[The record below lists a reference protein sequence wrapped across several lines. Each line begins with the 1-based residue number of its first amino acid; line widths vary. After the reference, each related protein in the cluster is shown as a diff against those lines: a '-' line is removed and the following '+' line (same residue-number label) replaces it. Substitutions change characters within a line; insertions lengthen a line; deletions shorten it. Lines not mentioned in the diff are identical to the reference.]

1 MSYTLEQKEEA
12 IRFYL
17 NNSNSVKLTCETL
30 GYPSTTT
37 LIGWLKDALGSS
49 TPLKKRP
56 RYTPEQKMFAIK
68 YYLENGNNA
77 SRTIRDIG
85 YPSLVLLRKWLSED
99 VPSTVMKAVEKSRK
113 VVRYTEE
120 QKKYAVEYYINHDR
134 NLSYTVQ
141 ALGYPSAPALSKWVS
156 RYSPAPKAKL
166 VRKVNS
172 SNVLSN
178 LDANAVQD
186 NMEPQSD
193 FRDKQEQ
200 SENVSII
207 QRNAVSKTVFP
218 EDVWMSKLYGSKQK
232 EQVEKTKFTDECY
245 DELVTILD
253 FSTSENTWKWKRIG
267 DVMAELAEL
276 NVAKCSYLLSLSK
289 IAIGKVLV
297 KIADN
302 YTRVKRRRSRCGSYY
317 LLPPLKEKA
326 FIEEVLDN
334 KSSNKKLS
342 PDEEKAS
349 TSTTNASQNETVNTS
364 QSLKAENLRYVKHIR
379 KMKQQIRSLN
389 EELYRVRMEKDALEM
404 ASKII
409 KKDLGISLDGLSNHE
424 KAIVIDALKSKYGLK
439 NLLQLLNIAKSSYF
453 YQEKAMMKPDK
464 YGNLRDKIKSI
475 FYSNYK
481 CYGYRRV
488 HKVLARAGIVVSE
501 KIVRRLM
508 KEEQLIVHV
517 PKKKYRSYQGE
528 ITPAVENIV
537 NRDFRA
543 GKPNEKWLT
552 DITEFSLPSSNK
564 IYLSS
569 IIDCFDGGP
578 VAWAIHTSPNEDLAN
593 ETLRRAIKTL
603 RPGEH
608 PIVHSDR
615 GCHYR
620 WPGWI
625 DIMNSAELIR
635 SMSKKGCSPD
645 NSPCEGHFGH
655 IKNEMFYNRDWKNVT
670 TEEFIAYLDNYMIW
684 FAEKRI
690 KMSLGGMSPVE
701 YRKKLGL

>member
-1 MSYTLEQKEEA
+1 MSYTVKQKEEA

-17 NNSNSVKLTCETL
+17 NNGNSVKLTCETL
-30 GYPSTTT
+30 GYPSTIT
-37 LIGWLKDALGSS
+37 LIRWLKDALGSLTS
-49 TPLKKRP
+49 LRKT
-56 RYTPEQKMFAIK
+56 RYTPEQKAFAVK
-68 YYLENGNNA
+68 YYLEHGNNA
-77 SRTIRDIG
+77 SRTVRDIG
-85 YPSLVLLRKWLSED
+85 YPTLISLRCWLSEY
-99 VPSTVMKAVEKSRK
+99 VPDTAVKSVVKPRN

-120 QKKYAVEYYINHDR
+120 QKKQAVEYYINHDR
-134 NLSYTVQ
+134 NLSHTVQ
-141 ALGYPSAPALSKWVS
+141 ALGYPSVLTLSKWIS
-156 RYSPAPKAKL
+156 RYSPVPKSKL

-172 SNVLSN
+172 SSVLSN
-178 LDANAVQD
+178 MDANVIQD
-186 NMEPQSD
+186 NVVPEFD
-193 FRDKQEQ
+193 FKDKQEQ
-200 SENVSII
+200 SENARVI
-207 QRNAVSKTVFP
+207 QPNTESKAVFP
-218 EDVWMSKLYGSKQK
+218 EDVWMSKLYDSKQK
-232 EQVEKTKFTDECY
+232 NQVKKTKFMDECY
-245 DELVTILD
+245 DALVTILD
-253 FSTSENTWKWKRIG
+253 FSASENTWKWKKVG
-267 DVMAELAEL
+267 DVIAELAEL
-276 NVAKCSYLLSLSK
+276 AVPKYSCLSNLSHITIGSILTK
-289 IAIGKVLV
+289 IVTNNAR
-297 KIADN
+297 
-302 YTRVKRRRSRCGSYY
+302 TRRRKIHSGIYY
-317 LLPPLKEKA
+317 LLPPLRDKA
-326 FIEEVLDN
+326 FIEGVLN
-334 KSSNKKLS
+334 NESSNSKPLL
-342 PDEEKAS
+342 DEDKAS
-349 TSTTNASQNETVNTS
+349 STNISQN
-364 QSLKAENLRYVKHIR
+364 LRAEDLRYVEHIR

-404 ASKII
+404 AAKII

-424 KAIVIDALKSKYGLK
+424 KAIVIDALKSKYSLK
-439 NLLQLLNIAKSSYF
+439 NLLQLLHIAKSSYF
-453 YQEKAMMKPDK
+453 YQENAMTKPDK
-464 YGNLRDKIKSI
+464 YVNLRAKIKSI

-488 HKVLARAGIVVSE
+488 HKVLARDGIVISE

-508 KEEQLIVHV
+508 KEEQLIVYV
-517 PKKKYRSYQGE
+517 PKKKYRSYRGE
-528 ITPAVENIV
+528 ITPAVENII

-543 GKPNEKWLT
+543 DNPNEKWLT
-552 DITEFSLPSSNK
+552 DITEFSLPSSDK

-593 ETLRRAIKTL
+593 ETLRRAIETL

-670 TEEFIAYLDNYMIW
+670 TEEFITYLDTYMIW

-690 KMSLGGMSPVE
+690 KMSLNGMSPVE
-701 YRKKLGL
+701 YRRKWKL